1 MGQVEVVPAYFATY
15 GGECL
20 FDPDDRSTA
29 LLDQQCSAALNEAG
43 SYSFRVPPSHP
54 LNGKFVPMSRRSEV
68 VLARGSDEV
77 FRGRVVSVER
87 DFDGFEAVEC
97 EGERAYLND
106 VALPAYD
113 TADGGAPASPDG
125 LFAWYVAQ
133 YNSRVSEADRFS
145 VGVNDGWMLAKADGF
160 HRANS
165 QRAQV
170 WPEML
175 DKLVDQLGGTV
186 RVRHKGG
193 VRWIDW
199 LADGGDASSQRI
211 EFGSNLTDYMRRVD
225 GTELFT
231 RAVPTST
238 YEAEEPVVDEETGEP
253 ELDADGNPRTRTV
266 RHELDITSVPDR
278 PLTEGFCKIGDAVV
292 NSALEEE
299 VGPIER
305 AFSYD
310 GLSDPEELVE
320 SALREATRA
329 AVGDTLELSAVD
341 LSRLGLAEPIR
352 LGDYVRVTSAP
363 HSIDEWFL
371 CREVSF
377 RPGEPEADSF
387 VLGTGGGALT
397 DQQKARIAELNAS
410 IGARV
415 EAAEAIAK
423 AASGSAAA
431 AVEKADSAVEEA
443 KKASEASEQ
452 ARADAS
458 EADRLAREAAAAAGR
473 AQSAADGAS
482 ALAQGASDAA
492 AEASALAE
500 SAGVAADSAAEQAA
514 RAAQAAASAQASA
527 DASAEAVAGAAGEIA
542 EAKAKA
548 AEAAEAVEGLRSSV
562 ESHSESI
569 GDLVASDAELR
580 TSISQNAA
588 SIAQVASSVTETKA
602 ATEEAQAKAQAAQD
616 AADDAASKADAAA
629 SQLSAAQGAASNAAQ
644 AASDAKKAADEAQA
658 RADQAAARLAEAEA
672 ALEEVG
678 SKADANSAEVAAAKQ
693 AVAQAKAAADSA
705 AGAAA
710 TAKSAA
716 DSAKAKADK
725 AEADAASAQSSA
737 DDARAAADAA
747 QESADLLATRV
758 TKCETAI
765 KQNAEA
771 IELRATK
778 SEVAQG
784 LSDRYT
790 KAEADALIKVQAD
803 RITSEVSERTA
814 LGAKVSTL
822 EQTASGLTVRLDSL
836 KVGGRNLLR
845 NSGAVVSSSGYL
857 MATYTPSEPLV
868 AGRVYTASLC
878 VTPGSDVTQFRL
890 YVSVGS
896 MSLCSLK
903 PSGTARQVLTAT
915 FTASYYPG
923 KAPSDNASNAN
934 VAVYAFPNGHTSK
947 STVHWIKVEEGNTP
961 TDWTPAPEDVASFRS
976 FTTGYS
982 YNQTQVNQYGTP
994 GYQGTWAVVESTA
1007 GLRAGDTVQL
1017 RVTNTSKS
1025 GHAFIMG
1032 TVVSVPSDK
1041 SVVAKTTG
1049 LVDTGD
1055 RGATG
1060 PQGATG
1066 ATGATGPQ
1074 GPKGATGA
1082 TGPQGPQG
1090 ATGAT
1095 GPAGKDANQ
1104 VVHSFSGTAG
1114 AAGYVAFATITIAG
1128 SYQNAPIVFRLA
1140 NRSQESSEVQVCFL
1154 NAGSADPGLSY
1165 IRADGGVKVWA
1176 QKTAASTWRLIA
1188 QKSEAYDTLYVYN
1201 YTKVYNGSTT
1211 VAWTNV
1217 HLSSLPSGCTAAGPL
1232 ESAKTATN
1240 YLNFSSSGLCVGDMT
1255 ASSLGRNVLIDAS
1268 YVRVRNGSTDL
1279 ARYGAE
1285 AVELGCNSGTSKIRM
1300 CAGQVE
1306 VAASTAYTGM
1316 DNIASDVRVKASSL
1330 TLGSDGANVTRKAE
1344 LRAQRGA
1351 LGGGHARVGAYMDQS
1366 TYAKEAFMEASD
1378 GTSSSSVS
1386 VKPGSITLSRP
1397 LPVGSGG
1404 TGRASLV
1411 GSAGLMHDIFDG
1423 NLTGANYVPVFT
1435 DSWADGGYMSKQQ
1448 LRSAMGLGNT
1458 LSALPVANGGTG
1470 AADAA
1475 SARANLGVTCAN
1487 IGAATSGHGHA
1498 AVTAV
1503 ASAQKALAKTRSA
1516 LALKSYASSG
1526 SGFSV
1531 SGGAVKCG
1539 FSGYVLACA
1548 GVFFSFP
1555 NGDATPAG
1563 ENPEAFIC
1571 VNGTSKAG
1579 AGVVV
1584 PGKWGAGLTIAP
1596 VLLSVASGAL
1606 LTLQVVNNTAA
1617 RGVVNAIDANY
1628 LTVLRVA

>member
-1 MGQVEVVPAYFATY
+1 MYTATY
-15 GGECL
+15 GGEPL
-20 FDPDDRSTA
+20 YDPRDPG
-29 LLDQQCSAALNEAG
+29 LLLEDQECSCALNECG
-43 SYSFRVPPSHP
+43 CYRFTVPPGHP
-54 LNGKFVPMSRRSEV
+54 LNGAFEPMSKRREV
-68 VLARGSDEV
+68 ALLWDGEEV
-77 FRGRVVSVER
+77 FRGRAVSVER
-87 DFDGFEAVEC
+87 DMLGFEAVEC

-106 VALPAYD
+106 VALPPYD
-113 TADGGAPASPDG
+113 SEEVAPGAPDG
-125 LFAWYVAQ
+125 LFAWMVGA
-133 YNSRVSEADRFS
+133 YNAKVPEGDRFH
-145 VGVNDGWMLAKADGF
+145 VGRNDGWALASGPFSASST
-160 HRANS
+160 ACES
-165 QRAQV
+165 V
-170 WPEML
+170 WEGVRS
-175 DKLVDQLGGTV
+175 KLLEPLGGSV
-186 RVRHKGG
+186 RVRREGG
-193 VRWIDW
+193 VRWLDW
-199 LADGGDASSQRI
+199 LADGGEAASQRI
-211 EFGSNLTDYMRRVD
+211 EFGENLLDYLRRVD
-225 GTELFT
+225 GSGLCT
-231 RAVPTST
+231 RVVPRST
-238 YEAEEPVVDEETGEP
+238 YQAEVPVVDEETGEP
-253 ELDADGNPRTRTV
+253 QEDAEGNPRTRT
-266 RHELDITSVPDR
+266 ETFEADIASAPDR
-278 PLTEGFCKIGDAVV
+278 PLAAGFAKVGDAVV
-292 NSALEEE
+292 NVGLEGR
-299 VGPIER
+299 VGVIER
-305 AFSYD
+305 AASWD
-310 GLSDPEELVE
+310 GVSDPEELVALALSE
-320 SALREATRA
+320 CRRSAL
-329 AVGDTLELSAVD
+329 GDTLELRAVD
-341 LSRLGLAEPIR
+341 LSLLGAAERIR

-363 HSIDEWFL
+363 HGLDEFFL

-377 RPGEPEADSF
+377 LPGDPERDSF
-387 VLGTGGGALT
+387 TLGSAQATLT
-397 DQQKARIAELNAS
+397 DQQRARIAALNES

-725 AEADAASAQSSA
+725 AEADAAAAQSSA

-765 KQNAEA
+765 TQNAEA
-771 IELRATK
+771 IALRATK

-784 LSDRYT
+784 LGERYT
-790 KAEADALIKVQAD
+790 KAEADALLKVQAD
-803 RITSEVSERTA
+803 RISSEVSERTA

-822 EQTASGLTVRLDSL
+822 EQTASGLTVRLDAAKLARSVAVSYAASASGTSAPASGWQASPPA
-836 KVGGRNLLR
+836 VGAGQHLWTRTVTSYEDGTSTTAYSVAR
-845 NSGAVVSSSGYL
+845 QGANGAQGPQGPQG
-857 MATYTPSEPLV
+857 ATGATGATGPQGAAGP
-868 AGRVYTASLC
+868 AGRGVKSAAVAYQA
-878 VTPGSDVTQFRL
+878 GA
-890 YVSVGS
+890 
-896 MSLCSLK
+896 
-903 PSGTARQVLTAT
+903 SGTAV
-915 FTASYYPG
+915 
-923 KAPSDNASNAN
+923 
-934 VAVYAFPNGHTSK
+934 
-947 STVHWIKVEEGNTP
+947 P
-961 TDWTPAPEDVASFRS
+961 TGAWSS
-976 FTTGYS
+976 
-982 YNQTQVNQYGTP
+982 
-994 GYQGTWAVVESTA
+994 
-1007 GLRAGDTVQL
+1007 
-1017 RVTNTSKS
+1017 
-1025 GHAFIMG
+1025 
-1032 TVVSVPSDK
+1032 SVPSVAEGQYLWTRTVTTYTDG
-1041 SVVAKTTG
+1041 SSTTTYSVAKQG
-1049 LVDTGD
+1049 A

-1066 ATGATGPQ
+1066 ATGATGAQ
-1074 GPKGATGA
+1074 GPKGDTGAQGPAGATGPAGPQGVQGKQGA

-1090 ATGAT
+1090 VQGKQGAT
-1095 GPAGKDANQ
+1095 GPAGPKGASGTDLSQGRAMYTDAFFASGTNSCSVYNNSANGN
-1104 VVHSFSGTAG
+1104 VVIARQARSADNPCTQSGFELKVTTKGAANPSHGGIIQSIASRAGAVFVRRVIAKIPAGYSLMNAENSMGSGYSCEWLTDQAGTGAFREYMYRYRCGASGSFSSGGHMYLTGGAVATAS
-1114 AAGYVAFATITIAG
+1114 APVVWYVACCQTYDMT
-1128 SYQNAPIVFRLA
+1128 
-1140 NRSQESSEVQVCFL
+1140 
-1154 NAGSADPGLSY
+1154 
-1165 IRADGGVKVWA
+1165 GVPDTV
-1176 QKTAASTWRLIA
+1176 TA
-1188 QKSEAYDTLYVYN
+1188 
-1201 YTKVYNGSTT
+1201 
-1211 VAWTNV
+1211 
-1217 HLSSLPSGCTAAGPL
+1217 
-1232 ESAKTATN
+1232 AKTATN

-1255 ASSLGRNVLIDAS
+1255 ASALGRNVLIDAS
-1268 YVRVRNGSTDL
+1268 YVRIRNGSTDL

-1404 TGRASLV
+1404 TGRSSLV

-1435 DSWADGGYMSKQQ
+1435 DSWADGGYMSRQQ

-1470 AADAA
+1470 ASTAA
-1475 SARANLGVTCAN
+1475 
-1487 IGAATSGHGHA
+1487 AA
-1498 AVTAV
+1498 
-1503 ASAQKALAKTRSA
+1503 RSA
-1516 LALKSYASSG
+1516 LGAAASSHSHAAADLRGAAATATPSAALTMATSTKALSMKSAAATG
-1526 SGFSV
+1526 SGLTVGSA
-1531 SGGAVKCG
+1531 GITCG
-1539 FSGYVLACA
+1539 FDGYVMACA
-1548 GVFFSFP
+1548 GVFFVFP
-1555 NGDATPAG
+1555 SGEASAG
-1563 ENPEAFIC
+1563 VENPEAHIFLG
-1571 VNGTSKAG
+1571 GTDKGGQS
-1579 AGVVV
+1579 VVA
-1584 PGKWGAGLTIAP
+1584 PGKWGCGVTIAP
-1596 VLLSVASGAL
+1596 MLLAVTSG
-1606 LTLQVVNNTAA
+1606 QVVSLRVKNNTAA
-1617 RGVVNAIDANY
+1617 RGQVQASSVNY
-1628 LTVLRVA
+1628 LTVWRVS